1 MTRPTPTTAERT
13 AEADRLLLL
22 SLGILR
28 RGELIARSALYGIA
42 ADPRREH
49 TANAIETNLNRIDRA
64 LGAIAEEIKTAAQ
77 A

>member
-1 MTRPTPTTAERT
+1 MTTPTPTTAERT
-13 AEADRLLLL
+13 AEGDRLLLL

-28 RGELIARSALYGIA
+28 RGELIARSALHGVA

-49 TANAIETNLNRIDRA
+49 TANAIVTNLNRIDRA
-64 LGAIAEEIKTAAQ
+64 LDAIAEEIKAAAQ